1 MLLNFNGVVLSLLFS
16 LSLSLSAVFG
26 LQSVVVAFSAKIICF
41 RSGYLKQFTKLTFQT
56 LILEVFI
63 IFLLY

>member
-41 RSGYLKQFTKLTFQT
+41 RIGYLKQFTKLT